1 MQNVAD
7 RKSKAIVRDG
17 QWGHAYQLGSGE
29 TQRHDLSETRLW
41 LTLLDREWQI
51 RTEKLPRSEE
61 RSRWTESLSLTLP
74 GSGASLQRFIRPDE
88 SGTVTFLPALAG
100 LPTVIR
106 PYEPLTIP
114 PQGECTIYVGT
125 LVWMRVC
132 VGSQLHELAELPLAA
147 QNMTWVGSNTMEG
160 DVCYSAPTHARLML
174 EAVPKRPWRA
184 ISPVLVRNHR
194 KVPLLLERFSLP
206 TPLLGIY
213 RNTQGQLW
221 TSLTTVTCETGM
233 NAARLKV
240 DSTVPV
246 AAGEAELLSAPREKA
261 ERGGLIRTV
270 DRMFG

>member
-1 MQNVAD
+1 MENAAS

-17 QWGHAYQLGSGE
+17 QWGHDYTLASGE

-41 LTLLDREWQI
+41 VTLLDREWQV
-51 RTEKLPRSEE
+51 RTEKLPHSEE

-74 GSGASLQRFIRPDE
+74 GSEASLQRFIRPVAGD
-88 SGTVTFLPALAG
+88 TVTFLPALAR

-132 VGSQLHELAELPLAA
+132 VGTERNELTELPLAA
-147 QNMTWVGSNTMEG
+147 QSMTWVGRNTMEG
-160 DVCYSAPTHARLML
+160 EVCYAAPTHARLML

-184 ISPVLVRNHR
+184 ISPVLIRNHR
-194 KVPLLLERFSLP
+194 RTPLLLERFSLP

-221 TSLTTVTCETGM
+221 TSLTTVTCETEL